1 LSRVVAGDRRS
12 GDSGRPLSTSHDDLL
27 PRCRRGDEG
36 AWHELVTLYSRK
48 VFGLAYRFT
57 GRSDEAEDLTQ
68 EIFIKVYKTLDRY
81 RESDGPFQGWLMAV
95 ARNHAIDHYRR
106 RKQERLRRTEDPEV
120 LETAPSREEHPV
132 AGLERQERARLVH
145 RGLRALPEDLR
156 LPLILCDLQGRP
168 YDEIAETLELPL
180 GTVKSRIN
188 RARLELAKR
197 LRGRRSE
204 LVGDS

>member
-1 LSRVVAGDRRS
+1 M
-12 GDSGRPLSTSHDDLL
+12 STSDDDLL

-36 AWHELVTLYSRK
+36 AWQELVSLHTRR

-57 GRSDEAEDLTQ
+57 GRVDEAEDLTQ

-81 RESDGPFQGWLMAV
+81 RETDGPFAGWLMTV

-106 RKQERLRRTEDPEV
+106 RKQDLLRRTEDPRI
-120 LETAPSREEHPV
+120 LETAPAKEEHPIV
-132 AGLERQERARLVH
+132 GLERQERARLVH
-145 RGLRALPEDLR
+145 RGLRALPPDLR
-156 LPLILCDLQGRP
+156 LPLILCDLQGLP
-168 YDEIAETLELPL
+168 YDEIASTLQVPL

-197 LRGRRSE
+197 LKGRQHE
-204 LVGDS
+204 LAGGPGGR